1 MTSHDRASAA
11 DRRPAVL
18 GFGTYDTRVHPRVG
32 TLLEGLAGRGARVEQ
47 CVEPLGLSTAQRV
60 AILRQPWRLPLLAAR
75 LLGCWARL
83 AVRARGR
90 KPDAVVVGYM
100 GHFDIHLAR
109 LLFRHRPIVLDHLIG
124 AGDTAADRRVGGRLR
139 GGLLRRLDRAALR
152 AADVVVVDTEEHRDL
167 VPEAL
172 RHKTVVA
179 PVGAP
184 ASWFAAKAAALGERA
199 DRPTA
204 TLDTAT
210 PGTVTPDTGILHTAT
225 PDDGPLRVVFF
236 GLYTPL
242 QGAPVIGAALG
253 LLADAPVAATMVGD
267 GQDRAAA
274 ERAAAANSRVT
285 WLDWV
290 EAEALPDL
298 VAGHDVCLG
307 IFGATPK
314 ARRVVPNKAYQGL
327 AAGCAVATS
336 DTGPQRRALGDAAV
350 FVPPGD
356 PHALAEALRSLASDA
371 DGLARRRAAG
381 RALAEQRFTA
391 HGVTADLAERL
402 RTLPGL
408 EALT

>member
-1 MTSHDRASAA
+1 VTSHDHAAPA

-18 GFGTYDTRVHPRVG
+18 GFGTYDTRVHPRAG
-32 TLLEGLAGRGARVEQ
+32 TILEGLAARGARVDQ

-60 AILRQPWRLPLLAAR
+60 AMLRQPWRLPLLGAR

-83 AVRARGR
+83 AMRARGR
-90 KPDAVVVGYM
+90 TPDTVVVGYM

-109 LLFRHRPIVLDHLIG
+109 LLFRHTPIVLDHLIG
-124 AGDTAADRRVGGRLR
+124 AGDTAADRGVGGRLR

-152 AADVVVVDTEEHRDL
+152 AADIVLVDTQEHRDL

-184 ASWFAAKAAALGERA
+184 DAWFKAAPEKET
-199 DRPTA
+199 DKS
-204 TLDTAT
+204 
-210 PGTVTPDTGILHTAT
+210 TVTKVLIAEPN
-225 PDDGPLRVVFF
+225 PLRVIFF

-242 QGAPVIGAALG
+242 QGAAVIGEALG
-253 LLADAPVAATMVGD
+253 LLADAPVEATMVGD
-267 GQDRAAA
+267 GQDRAATQ
-274 ERAAAANSRVT
+274 RAAVANPHVT

-290 EAEALPDL
+290 EAERLPGL

-307 IFGATPK
+307 IFGTTAK
-314 ARRVVPNKAYQGL
+314 AHRVVPNKVYQGL
-327 AAGCAVATS
+327 AAGCVVATS
-336 DTGPQRRALGDAAV
+336 DTGPQRRALGDGDAVV

-371 DGLARRRAAG
+371 DEVKRRRAAG
-381 RALAEQRFTA
+381 HALAQQRFTA
-391 HGVTADLAERL
+391 HGVTAQPAERL
-402 RTLPGL
+402 RALPGL